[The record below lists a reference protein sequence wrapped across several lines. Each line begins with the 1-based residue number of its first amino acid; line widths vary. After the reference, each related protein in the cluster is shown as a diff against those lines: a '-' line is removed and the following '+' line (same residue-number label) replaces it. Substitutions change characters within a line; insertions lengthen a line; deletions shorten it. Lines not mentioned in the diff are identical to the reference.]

1 MTMFKRI
8 IAFILSALLLLP
20 LLPVAQA
27 ANYSDWFRSSYQEMV
42 ALELLP
48 ESLKNADLK
57 VKISRAEICS
67 VAVPALEKITGDII
81 EPERED
87 YFTDTKDTFVNKAYE
102 RGVVKGYEDGT
113 FRPGRTLTRQEFFV
127 VLVNFCMAASMQPDA
142 SGASLS
148 AFADANGVAAWAYEA
163 AKVCTKYGFVNGSKA
178 GNALYLKPWESL
190 SREEAI
196 AMFLRCYKG
205 LNEYYFYVKNA
216 KVVAYSGS
224 GNVTMVGDVVVSD
237 TSAQM
242 SVKAAQLRVRSTP
255 STNGSVLGTLTS
267 GAPVTVTGVC
277 SNGWMRIGYAGKTGY
292 VAGEYLVPKGS
303 APAPSIPANTK
314 ASEKAI
320 SLANQALQYVG
331 YRYVYGGKSPSSGF
345 DCSGLVYY
353 VYRTLGGI
361 PMNRVADDQMDQ
373 GKPVDRNN
381 LLAGDLVFFGR
392 GNYSDHVGIYI
403 GSNNF
408 VHASNPR
415 SGVRVSSMS
424 ETYYAKKY
432 LGARRVTD

>member
-1 MTMFKRI
+1 
-8 IAFILSALLLLP
+8 
-20 LLPVAQA
+20 
-27 ANYSDWFRSSYQEMV
+27 
-42 ALELLP
+42 
-48 ESLKNADLK
+48 
-57 VKISRAEICS
+57 
-67 VAVPALEKITGDII
+67 
-81 EPERED
+81 
-87 YFTDTKDTFVNKAYE
+87 
-102 RGVVKGYEDGT
+102 
-113 FRPGRTLTRQEFFV
+113 
-127 VLVNFCMAASMQPDA
+127 
-142 SGASLS
+142 
-148 AFADANGVAAWAYEA
+148 
-163 AKVCTKYGFVNGSKA
+163 
-178 GNALYLKPWESL
+178 
-190 SREEAI
+190 
-196 AMFLRCYKG
+196 MFLRCYKG

-267 GAPVTVTGVC
+267 GASVTVTGVC

-373 GKPVDRNN
+373 GKPIDRNN